1 MVVCETI
8 ADLRAARANLSAP
21 VGFVPTMGYL
31 HAGHMALVHQAKQ
44 ENAATVVSI
53 FVNPIQ
59 FDRAEDLARYPRD
72 LPRDMR
78 LLEEAGVDLVFA
90 PSVEEMYPA
99 GFRTVVH
106 VREITEVLEG
116 KHRPGHF
123 DGVTTVVTKLLN
135 IVQPDRAYFGQKDAQ
150 QAIVVKQL
158 VADLNIPVEIR
169 EVATVREPDGLAL
182 SSRNVL
188 LSPAGR
194 AVAPTLYQAL
204 QAAQAA
210 WQGGERDA
218 DRLRAIVHG
227 ELAREP
233 RIEVEYVSLAD
244 LETLQELK
252 GEVRRGLLSLAA
264 WIDGVRLI
272 DNVRL
277 EGIQEAT

>member
-8 ADLRAARANLSAP
+8 ADLRAARANLPAP

-31 HAGHMALVHQAKQ
+31 HAGHMALVHRAKQ

-78 LLEEAGVDLVFA
+78 LLEEAGVDLVFI

-158 VADLNIPVEIR
+158 VTDLNIPVEVR

-194 AVAPTLYQAL
+194 AVAPTLYRAL
-204 QAAQAA
+204 RAAQTA

-218 DRLRAIVHG
+218 DRLRAIVRE
-227 ELAREP
+227 ELAQEP

-244 LETLQELK
+244 LETLRELE

-277 EGIQEAT
+277 ESIRDTT

>member
-8 ADLRAARANLSAP
+8 ADLRAARANLPAP

-31 HAGHMALVHQAKQ
+31 HAGHMALVHRAKQ

-72 LPRDMR
+72 LPRDIR
-78 LLEEAGVDLVFA
+78 LLEEAGVDLVFI

-194 AVAPTLYQAL
+194 AVAPTLYRAL
-204 QAAQAA
+204 RAAQTA

-218 DRLRAIVHG
+218 DRLRAIVRE
-227 ELAREP
+227 ELAQEP

-244 LETLQELK
+244 LETLQELE

-277 EGIQEAT
+277 ESIQDTT

>member
-8 ADLRAARANLSAP
+8 ADLRAARANLPAP

-31 HAGHMALVHQAKQ
+31 HAGHMALVHRARQ
-44 ENAATVVSI
+44 ENASTVVSI

-210 WQGGERDA
+210 WQEGERDA

-277 EGIQEAT
+277 EGIQETT